1 MTNIHA
7 HQMRLAH
14 QIKRQM
20 GDYAF
25 VRFAR
30 NLGLSFEETYFL
42 LFEVE
47 PK

>member
-1 MTNIHA
+1 MLPST
-7 HQMRLAH
+7 QKLVTKLR
-14 QIKRQM
+14 RQM
-20 GDYAF
+20 GDHAF

-42 LFEVE
+42 IFGVE

>member
-1 MTNIHA
+1 MLPST
-7 HQMRLAH
+7 QKLVTKLR
-14 QIKRQM
+14 RQM

-30 NLGLSFEETYFL
+30 NLGLDFHDTYFL
-42 LFEVE
+42 MFKKE